1 MERLLRGAHTLWERT
16 TKRLVSSRNIK
27 HKWTAGQISAKIQR
41 DLDSVG
47 TVSSPHGRGAKAHM
61 EEEDGNISKP
71 ETWIDRRSMP
81 IRDGWVD
88 GWTDIRTN
96 GQMDG

>member
-27 HKWTAGQISAKIQR
+27 YKWTAGQISAKIQR

-47 TVSSPHGRGAKAHM
+47 HSQQPPREGRQGSHRGKRW
-61 EEEDGNISKP
+61 EYLKNRNLGRSQGNA
-71 ETWIDRRSMP
+71 
-81 IRDGWVD
+81 
-88 GWTDIRTN
+88 N
-96 GQMDG
+96 